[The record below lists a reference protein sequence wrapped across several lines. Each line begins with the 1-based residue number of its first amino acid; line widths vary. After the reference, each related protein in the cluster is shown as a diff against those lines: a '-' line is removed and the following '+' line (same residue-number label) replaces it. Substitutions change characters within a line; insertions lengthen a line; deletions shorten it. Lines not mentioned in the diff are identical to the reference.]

1 MIDKSKIAFQFTEL
15 EKYLEELESIRNL
28 SKQEFLSDNRNI
40 FSLRYLF
47 QVSIET
53 CINIANHIIS
63 RFGLGIPKEYADV
76 FRILGEK
83 EIIPDDLESKL
94 VQMVRFR
101 NRLVHVYWDIDDE
114 IIFDYLQSHL
124 DDFRQYEKDIKTY
137 LSHKE

>member
-63 RFGLGIPKEYADV
+63 RFSLGIPKEYADV

-114 IIFDYLQSHL
+114 IIFDYLQNHL